1 MKVGLF
7 FGSFNPIHI
16 GHLAI
21 AEYIYE
27 YSDICELWFIVSPQN
42 PFKRKSTLLDDQQRL
57 EMVYRAIKDDTRFRV
72 SDIEFKMPRP
82 SYTIDTLTYL
92 KEKHPENEFV
102 MIMGSDNLESF
113 SKWKNF
119 ESLEN
124 NFQRYIYPR
133 HSTSEINIQGL
144 KNTILVKA
152 PRIEISSSFIRNA
165 IKDGKSVRY
174 FLPSEVFK
182 YIDEMNFYK

>member
-16 GHLAI
+16 GHMAI

-27 YSDICELWFIVSPQN
+27 YSDIDELWFIVSPQN
-42 PFKRKSTLLDDQQRL
+42 PLKKKSTLLDDHQRY
-57 EMVYRAIKDDTRFRV
+57 EMVYRAIKDDKRFRV

-92 KEKHPENEFV
+92 KEKHPDTDFV

-113 SKWKNF
+113 TKWKNY
-119 ESLEN
+119 ENLERD
-124 NFQRYIYPR
+124 FQQYVYPR
-133 HSTSEINIQGL
+133 HSSHNEKNLKL
-144 KNTILVKA
+144 KNAILLKA
-152 PRIEISSSFIRNA
+152 PRIEISSSFIRDA
-165 IKDGKSVRY
+165 IKEGKCVKY